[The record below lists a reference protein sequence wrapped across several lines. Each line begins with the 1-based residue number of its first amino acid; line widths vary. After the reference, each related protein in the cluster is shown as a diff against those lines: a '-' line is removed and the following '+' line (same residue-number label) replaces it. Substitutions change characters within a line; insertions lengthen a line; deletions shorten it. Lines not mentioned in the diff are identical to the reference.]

1 MEQMLAPFGDPARKI
16 AEFAIGMNPKT
27 LISGIILE
35 DEKAAGTAHI
45 AIGNNAGF
53 GGDNDVELHMDG
65 IIGDVMIDI
74 DGEKLHLD
82 EYTKDT

>member
-1 MEQMLAPFGDPARKI
+1 
-16 AEFAIGMNPKT
+16 MNPKT

-53 GGDNDVELHMDG
+53 GGDNHVELHMDG
-65 IIGDVMIDI
+65 IIGGVTIYIDE
-74 DGEKLHLD
+74 EKLDLR
-82 EYTKDT
+82 EYTQGT